1 MLKDYKLCKYKVVVL
16 LTVFMLKVIIRFI
29 LFRLEKKEDSEEKII
44 INKQDISTE
53 TKGENGWL
61 CIVINISCG

>member
-16 LTVFMLKVIIRFI
+16 LTIFMLKVIIRFI

-61 CIVINISCG
+61 YIVINISCG